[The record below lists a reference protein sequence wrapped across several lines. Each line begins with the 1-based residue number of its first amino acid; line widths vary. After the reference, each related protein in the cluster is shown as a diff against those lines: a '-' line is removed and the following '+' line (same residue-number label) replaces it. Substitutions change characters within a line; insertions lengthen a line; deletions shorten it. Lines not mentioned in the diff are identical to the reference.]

1 MSNFDIVKDVEG
13 KDYLIFDSSELYD
26 ESNIGNKLEDFELL
40 SELGK
45 GAFGEV
51 YKVLSKLNNKVYA
64 MKKLDIIKILKKGR
78 RAYELNTNE
87 STFLQ
92 ISNHPH
98 VVKHYKNFEIGRDY
112 LYIIIEYIPNGS
124 LQNYIEAQKKFNKH
138 IPEEQMWNIFL
149 QCMEALAY
157 IHSQGVIHR
166 DIKPDNLLLDN
177 NMVVKIGDFGV
188 SALVKEKDGNNHHEN
203 EKYNKLKDIEY
214 LENHGTYVGTWGYM
228 SKEIKEKEEE
238 YDQKV
243 DVYSMGISFFEMCY
257 FFNPELDKEKKKR
270 INLIIL
276 KNLQI

>member
-166 DIKPDNLLLDN
+166 DIK
-177 NMVVKIGDFGV
+177 
-188 SALVKEKDGNNHHEN
+188 S
-203 EKYNKLKDIEY
+203 KLEI
-214 LENHGTYVGTWGYM
+214 LEFQH
-228 SKEIKEKEEE
+228 
-238 YDQKV
+238 
-243 DVYSMGISFFEMCY
+243 
-257 FFNPELDKEKKKR
+257 
-270 INLIIL
+270 
-276 KNLQI
+276 